1 MSETDERIVALTTV
15 DNPYDPIDQYDDWF
29 AFDYQKGYCSD
40 SYLARILHTSEEL
53 SEEQQKEDYERAIN
67 EIISF
72 NPQLYKKVVKEGG
85 GS

>member
-1 MSETDERIVALTTV
+1 MSETKERIVALTTI
-15 DNPYDPIDQYDDWF
+15 DNPYSPIDEYDDWF

-72 NPQLYKKVVKEGG
+72 NPHLYKKVVKEVG

>member
-1 MSETDERIVALTTV
+1 MPENGERVVALTTV
-15 DNPYDPIDQYDDWF
+15 DNPYNPIDEYDDWY

-40 SYLARILHTSEEL
+40 SYLARILHTSDEL
-53 SEEQQKEDYERAIN
+53 SEQQQQDDYERAID

-72 NPQLYKKVVKEGG
+72 NPRLYKKVVKHGG